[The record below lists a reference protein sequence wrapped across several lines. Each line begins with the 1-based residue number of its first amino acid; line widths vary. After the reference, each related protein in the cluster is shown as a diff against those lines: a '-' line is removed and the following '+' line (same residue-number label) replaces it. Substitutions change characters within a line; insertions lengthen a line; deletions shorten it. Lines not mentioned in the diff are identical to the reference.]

1 MFNKQE
7 VKQFLKDLGCY
18 ESSSHGW
25 NHVDE
30 VYSTAM
36 EMNDELRL
44 GLNHDMIFLACY
56 LHDMFQKDYRE
67 AHHLKGFAWVL
78 ENYKNWEWLSW
89 MHEEEIKELAYAIKE
104 HRASYDGEY
113 YSNLSILL
121 SAADRGKLD
130 RTETIIRSFKY
141 NCEKHPELL
150 FKDNIRNVY
159 QHMKDKFSS
168 KGYARYNDIYKE
180 FYKDDLAKFQSY
192 FDTITYSEIEDIIM
206 NKMMYLSLRDL
217 CPSI

>member
-1 MFNKQE
+1 MVNKQE
-7 VKQFLKDLGCY
+7 VKEFLKTLECY

-25 NHVDE
+25 IHVDE
-30 VYSTAM
+30 VYTTAM
-36 EMNDELRL
+36 KMNTELRL
-44 GLNHDMIFLACY
+44 GLNHDMIFLASY

-78 ENYKNWEWLSW
+78 EYHTEFDWLSW
-89 MHEEEIKELAYAIKE
+89 MNDNELKELAYAIKE

-113 YSNLSILL
+113 YSKLSILL

-130 RTETIIRSFKY
+130 RTETIMRSFKY

-150 FKDNIRNVY
+150 FKDNIRNVH

-168 KGYARYNDIYKE
+168 KGYARYNWV
-180 FYKDDLAKFQSY
+180 YKDFYQNDLSKFQKY
-192 FDTITYSEIEDIIM
+192 FDTISYFEIEDIIM

-217 CPSI
+217 CPSV